1 MLGPEFDMKVFQRN
15 RHIAVLDEISDRIK
29 DANDYKIKYQYRVL
43 LELLQADKLVQKI
56 RAQHKKKSIE
66 KIASKTTN
74 DTLAELN
81 ELFTGEMAIMARR

>member
-1 MLGPEFDMKVFQRN
+1 M
-15 RHIAVLDEISDRIK
+15 
-29 DANDYKIKYQYRVL
+29 

-81 ELFTGEMAIMARR
+81 ELFTGEMALMARR

>member
-1 MLGPEFDMKVFQRN
+1 MKVFQRN